1 MARAKKVS
9 FDIDGATATRA
20 GTPGC
25 LGCSSQKL
33 LLWAMACCTR
43 PTGMSPHVQ
52 ELTHKKLKEVAT
64 YYPGTYFAVVLGA
77 KGELVSFH
85 NDGVA
90 RPETVMQPLAD
101 MKRAALEFGTMGFGV

>member
-1 MARAKKVS
+1 
-9 FDIDGATATRA
+9 
-20 GTPGC
+20 
-25 LGCSSQKL
+25 
-33 LLWAMACCTR
+33 MACCTR

-77 KGELVSFH
+77 TGELVSFH

-90 RPETVMQPLAD
+90 RPESVMQSLAD
-101 MKRAALEFGTMGFGV
+101 MKRAALEFGTVVVGCGVEEKGSGIYCCSLQRFVILCPSEFPSIEQPPV